1 MKHRFTLVE
10 LLVVI
15 AIIAILAGM
24 LLPALSQARGKAR
37 SMTCV
42 NNLKNL
48 GSAKLQ
54 YSMDNHDND
63 VPLTVTSSWA
73 GLWHE
78 NAALHINYLGISIP
92 NVQYEFWNRTI
103 LVKPGQAY
111 LPFKMLCPEKNLKS
125 DDTSGLYTLESYG
138 LNAEGLSGTQ
148 AWKFTRIKS
157 PSDRVHHAESAK
169 ESARSGQWNIYP
181 VNASSETGYITG
193 SGIHFIHSR
202 RANVLFFDGH
212 TAAVSQPEL
221 YDTKRWQPY
230 N

>member
-111 LPFKMLCPEKNLKS
+111 VPFKMLCPEKNLKS

-138 LNAEGLSGTQ
+138 LNARGYQ
-148 AWKFTRIKS
+148 
-157 PSDRVHHAESAK
+157 VHRLGNSRES
-169 ESARSGQWNIYP
+169 
-181 VNASSETGYITG
+181 
-193 SGIHFIHSR
+193 SR
-202 RANVLFFDGH
+202 RLTGFIMPSRQRSRQGADNGIFIL
-212 TAAVSQPEL
+212 
-221 YDTKRWQPY
+221 
-230 N
+230 

>member
-92 NVQYEFWNRTI
+92 NVQYE
-103 LVKPGQAY
+103 
-111 LPFKMLCPEKNLKS
+111 
-125 DDTSGLYTLESYG
+125 
-138 LNAEGLSGTQ
+138 
-148 AWKFTRIKS
+148 
-157 PSDRVHHAESAK
+157 
-169 ESARSGQWNIYP
+169 
-181 VNASSETGYITG
+181 
-193 SGIHFIHSR
+193 
-202 RANVLFFDGH
+202 
-212 TAAVSQPEL
+212 
-221 YDTKRWQPY
+221 
-230 N
+230 